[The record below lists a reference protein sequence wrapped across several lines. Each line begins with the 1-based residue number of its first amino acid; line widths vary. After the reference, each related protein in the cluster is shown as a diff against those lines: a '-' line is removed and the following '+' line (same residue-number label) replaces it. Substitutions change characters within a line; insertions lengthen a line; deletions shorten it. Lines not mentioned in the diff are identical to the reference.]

1 MPKSLSEKSFPTPYI
16 FGTLNPLRLIYRY
29 AFFFFKLFFFLKN
42 KGVYIKGWKANNTI

>member
-29 AFFFFKLFFFLKN
+29 AFFFKKIIFFFFLKKRGLY
-42 KGVYIKGWKANNTI
+42 KGLESK